1 MIVESIKN
9 FLCKKERLAII
20 AILLASF
27 AVSGDIALKND
38 IYATQ
43 ELETAEVSETLA
55 AEDDFADESPPR
67 NEIYRAEVLELVE
80 QGEKEVAGVS
90 APYHLLRLKL
100 LDDELQQQEIILEH
114 GGLPVAELEE
124 YQPGEQVFLSFQESL
139 ASLDLDE
146 VILNRQA
153 VISNRARDKQL
164 LVLLFLFMFLVMLV
178 NGFKGF
184 RSLLSLAF
192 SFLVIFFLALPALL
206 KGYDPSL
213 VVTLLAIFIIPPTF
227 YITHGLKKK
236 THVAV
241 GATLISLVVSSLL
254 AVTLVNNLHL
264 SGLATEEA
272 AFLSFEQQELIN
284 VRGLLLA
291 GIILGLLGTLDDITV
306 TQAGLTFSLKKNKP
320 SLKFRSLF
328 SEAMVIGQDHINSM
342 VNTLVL
348 VYTGASLPLL
358 LLFINNPH
366 PLGFVLSQEIV
377 LEEIVRIL
385 VSSVG
390 LILAAP
396 LTTFLASTVANWD
409 QIKSKVEIK

>member
-1 MIVESIKN
+1 MIIM
-9 FLCKKERLAII
+9 
-20 AILLASF
+20 ILL
-27 AVSGDIALKND
+27 VGLMIAAGGSSLKNNV
-38 IYATQ
+38 YATD
-43 ELETAEVSETLA
+43 ELQAVEMNEASA
-55 AEDDFADESPPR
+55 FEDDFADESPPR

-114 GGLPVAELEE
+114 GGLPVVELEE

-139 ASLDLDE
+139 ASLDLNE

-164 LVLLFLFMFLVMLV
+164 LILLFIFMLLVVLV

-213 VVTLLAIFIIPPTF
+213 VVALLAIFIIPPTF

-241 GATLISLVVSSLL
+241 VATLISLVVSSLL

-272 AFLSFEQQELIN
+272 AFLSFEQQEVIN
-284 VRGLLLA
+284 VQGLLLA

-320 SLKFRSLF
+320 SLKFKPLF
-328 SEAMVIGQDHINSM
+328 TEAMVIGQDHINSM

-377 LEEIVRIL
+377 VEEIVRIF

-396 LTTFLASTVANWD
+396 LTTFLASAAANWD
-409 QIKSKVEIK
+409 QIKSKVEIR